1 MFVDSF
7 ELAPITSK
15 AKAKEPTKSNF
26 FKRVFENKMLVN
38 SFRHHHLQKVKSRNK
53 KIQNV
58 VSYLEKFFVDDKEK
72 HENNAEN
79 KEPTKK
85 KFSCIR
91 CEKQFDSL
99 IEIRKHMFL
108 HSSKGKVKCR
118 FCDGRTSNK
127 DKLHRHENS
136 HVFINF
142 YQKLKAEKE
151 ARRMEIEIFGNNRLN
166 IFPSLTGL

>member
-7 ELAPITSK
+7 ELAPTKS
-15 AKAKEPTKSNF
+15 KAKEPTKPNSNF

-53 KIQNV
+53 KIQKV
-58 VSYLEKFFVDDKEK
+58 VTYLEKFFVDDKEK
-72 HENNAEN
+72 QENNVEN
-79 KEPTKK
+79 QEPTKK

-151 ARRMEIEIFGNNRLN
+151 ARRLEMEAFSNDRFNVVPIFHL
-166 IFPSLTGL
+166 